1 MQPMHTIPARGGL
14 NFDETPFLAIWEV
27 TQSCDLACKHC
38 RAAAQ
43 PIAHPD
49 ELSNAEGKALID
61 QIADMHIPIFVFT
74 GGDPMKRKDVF
85 ELIHYAA
92 DKGVQVA
99 LTPSATP
106 LLTREAIFK
115 LKEAGLV
122 RLGIS
127 LDGSTPEIHDTFR
140 GLPGAWARTIQAIEW
155 ANEAGIPIQV
165 HSTISRHNANDLDN
179 LCNLFE
185 KLAIVMWNVFFLVP
199 VGRGQLNDLLSG
211 EEFEQVFGKIYEL
224 SHRVSFQIKT
234 TEAMHYRRYLLQHN
248 LEERRIAHGH
258 GHPSAARPSVAL
270 GGDNS
275 TSAALKGHDSTS
287 EALSGDNSSS
297 AALNGDNSTSAAL
310 NGDDSTSAA
319 LKGHD
324 FSRAENAANKSVGA
338 LAPVYEPGAP
348 TADAKTRT
356 ASWATRRVND
366 GKGFMF
372 ISHVGNV
379 YPSGFLPIHAGNVRE
394 TPLADIYRNA
404 PIFKSLRDTSKL
416 EGKCGAC
423 EYKEICGGSRA
434 RAYAVTGDPLA
445 PEPCCIYQPKNW
457 DPELEHKADAFRE
470 TTPAEPL
477 VVL

>member
-1 MQPMHTIPARGGL
+1 MQPMHTIPARGGIDY
-14 NFDETPFLAIWEV
+14 DESPFLAIWEV

-49 ELSNAEGKALID
+49 ELTHAEGKALID
-61 QIADMHIPIFVFT
+61 QIAAMHVPIFVFT
-74 GGDPMKRKDVF
+74 GGDPLKRKDVF
-85 ELIHYAA
+85 ELIRYAA
-92 DKGVQVA
+92 SKGVQVA
-99 LTPSATP
+99 VTPSATP

-115 LKEAGLV
+115 MKEAGLV

-127 LDGSTPEIHDTFR
+127 LDGFR

-165 HSTISRHNANDLDN
+165 HTTVSRHNVNDLDN

-199 VGRGQLNDLLSG
+199 VGRGQLDDLLSG

-224 SHRVSFQIKT
+224 SRRANFQIKT

-248 LEERRIAHGH
+248 LEERKMGHGH
-258 GHPSAARPSVAL
+258 GHPHEAA
-270 GGDNS
+270 
-275 TSAALKGHDSTS
+275 
-287 EALSGDNSSS
+287 
-297 AALNGDNSTSAAL
+297 
-310 NGDDSTSAA
+310 
-319 LKGHD
+319 
-324 FSRAENAANKSVGA
+324 
-338 LAPVYEPGAP
+338 YEPGAP
-348 TADAKTRT
+348 KADAEARNR
-356 ASWATRRVND
+356 AWATRRVND

-394 TPLADIYRNA
+394 TPLAEIYRNA
-404 PIFKSLRDTSKL
+404 PIFKALRNTSRL

-423 EYKEICGGSRA
+423 EYKEICGGSRS
-434 RAYAVTGDPLA
+434 RAYALTGDPLA
-445 PEPCCIYQPKNW
+445 QEPCCIYQPRNW
-457 DPELEHKADAFRE
+457 DPLLENE
-470 TTPAEPL
+470 AEAYRQASPSGTL
-477 VVL
+477 VSI

>member
-1 MQPMHTIPARGGL
+1 
-14 NFDETPFLAIWEV
+14 
-27 TQSCDLACKHC
+27 
-38 RAAAQ
+38 
-43 PIAHPD
+43 
-49 ELSNAEGKALID
+49 
-61 QIADMHIPIFVFT
+61 MHIPIFVFT
-74 GGDPMKRKDVF
+74 GGDPLKRKDVF

-127 LDGSTPEIHDTFR
+127 LDGSTPEIHDAFR

-165 HSTISRHNANDLDN
+165 HSTISRHNAHDLDN

-199 VGRGQLNDLLSG
+199 VGRGQLDDLLSG

-248 LEERRIAHGH
+248 LEERKIGH
-258 GHPSAARPSVAL
+258 GHP
-270 GGDNS
+270 GS
-275 TSAALKGHDSTS
+275 TAHK
-287 EALSGDNSSS
+287 
-297 AALNGDNSTSAAL
+297 
-310 NGDDSTSAA
+310 
-319 LKGHD
+319 
-324 FSRAENAANKSVGA
+324 
-338 LAPVYEPGAP
+338 YEPGAP

-372 ISHVGNV
+372 ISHMGNV

-394 TPLADIYRNA
+394 TQLADIYRNA

-434 RAYAVTGDPLA
+434 RAYAVTGDALA
-445 PEPCCIYQPKNW
+445 EEPCCIYQPKNW
-457 DPELEHKADAFRE
+457 DSELEHKAETFRE
-470 TTPAEPL
+470 AAPAETL
-477 VVL
+477 VTL

>member
-1 MQPMHTIPARGGL
+1 MHSIPARGGL

-49 ELSNAEGKALID
+49 QLSTDEGKALID
-61 QIADMHIPIFVFT
+61 QIARMQVPIFIFT
-74 GGDPMKRKDVF
+74 GGDPLKRPDLYD
-85 ELIHYAA
+85 LIRYGAE
-92 DKGVQVA
+92 KGVKIAV
-99 LTPSATP
+99 TPSATP

-115 LKEAGLV
+115 MKEAGVV

-127 LDGSTPEIHDTFR
+127 LDGSTPEIHDKFR
-140 GLPGAWARTIQAIEW
+140 GLSGAWARTILAIEW

-165 HSTISRHNANDLDN
+165 HTTISRHNALDLDN
-179 LCNLFE
+179 LCALFE
-185 KLAIVMWNVFFLVP
+185 KQAIVMWNVFFLVP

-248 LEERRIAHGH
+248 LEERRMGH
-258 GHPSAARPSVAL
+258 GGAHPHAKAAVAV
-270 GGDNS
+270 
-275 TSAALKGHDSTS
+275 
-287 EALSGDNSSS
+287 E
-297 AALNGDNSTSAAL
+297 
-310 NGDDSTSAA
+310 
-319 LKGHD
+319 
-324 FSRAENAANKSVGA
+324 
-338 LAPVYEPGAP
+338 YEPGAP
-348 TADAKTRT
+348 TADAQARNRG
-356 ASWATRRVND
+356 WATRRVND

-379 YPSGFLPIHAGNVRE
+379 YPSGFLPIHAGNIRE
-394 TPLADIYRNA
+394 TPLGEIYRNA
-404 PIFKSLRDTSKL
+404 PIFKALRDTSRL

-434 RAYAVTGDPLA
+434 RAYALTGDPLA
-445 PEPCCIYQPKNW
+445 QEPCCIYQPRNW
-457 DPELEHKADAFRE
+457 QPRQEGEPAAICQPEQAA
-470 TTPAEPL
+470 TL

>member
-1 MQPMHTIPARGGL
+1 MEPMHNIPARGGL
-14 NFDETPFLAIWEV
+14 NFDETPFLAIWEC

-49 ELSNAEGKALID
+49 ELSTAEGKKLID
-61 QIADMHIPIFVFT
+61 QIAAMHVPIFIFT
-74 GGDPMKRKDVF
+74 GGDPLKRKDVF
-85 ELIHYAA
+85 ELIRYASGQ
-92 DKGVQVA
+92 GVKVA

-127 LDGSTPEIHDTFR
+127 LDGSTPEIHDAFR
-140 GLPGAWARTIQAIEW
+140 GLSGAWARTIQAIEW

-165 HSTISRHNANDLDN
+165 HTTISRHNAHDLDN
-179 LCNLFE
+179 LCALFE

-199 VGRGQLNDLLSG
+199 VGRGQLADLLSG

-248 LEERRIAHGH
+248 LEERRLGH
-258 GHPSAARPSVAL
+258 GHPRGISIGKAE
-270 GGDNS
+270 DY
-275 TSAALKGHDSTS
+275 
-287 EALSGDNSSS
+287 EA
-297 AALNGDNSTSAAL
+297 
-310 NGDDSTSAA
+310 
-319 LKGHD
+319 
-324 FSRAENAANKSVGA
+324 
-338 LAPVYEPGAP
+338 GAP
-348 TADAKTRT
+348 TSDAGTRT

-366 GKGFMF
+366 GKGFLF
-372 ISHVGNV
+372 VSHVGNV

-394 TPLADIYRNA
+394 TPLQEIYRNA

-445 PEPCCIYQPKNW
+445 QEPCCIYQPRNW
-457 DPELEHKADAFRE
+457 DPQLENEARAFSE
-470 TTPAEPL
+470 S
-477 VVL
+477 

>member
-1 MQPMHTIPARGGL
+1 MEPMTNIPARGGL

-43 PIAHPD
+43 PMAHPD
-49 ELSNAEGKALID
+49 EWTTVEGKALID
-61 QIADMHIPIFVFT
+61 QIAAMHVPIFVFT
-74 GGDPMKRKDVF
+74 GGDPLKRKDVF
-85 ELIHYAA
+85 ELIRYAA
-92 DKGVQVA
+92 DQGVMVA

-127 LDGSTPEIHDTFR
+127 LDGSTPEIHDAFR

-165 HSTISRHNANDLDN
+165 HSTISRHNAHDLDN
-179 LCNLFE
+179 LCALFE

-199 VGRGQLNDLLSG
+199 VGRGQLGDLLSG
-211 EEFEQVFGKIYEL
+211 EEFEEVFGKIYEL
-224 SHRVSFQIKT
+224 SHRVNFQIKT

-248 LEERRIAHGH
+248 LEERRMGH
-258 GHPSAARPSVAL
+258 GHPHGASGGSA
-270 GGDNS
+270 
-275 TSAALKGHDSTS
+275 KGY
-287 EALSGDNSSS
+287 EA
-297 AALNGDNSTSAAL
+297 
-310 NGDDSTSAA
+310 
-319 LKGHD
+319 
-324 FSRAENAANKSVGA
+324 
-338 LAPVYEPGAP
+338 GAP
-348 TADAKTRT
+348 TSDAQTRT

-366 GKGFMF
+366 GKGFLF
-372 ISHVGNV
+372 VSHVGNV
-379 YPSGFLPIHAGNVRE
+379 YPSGFLPIHAGNVKE
-394 TPLADIYRNA
+394 TPLQEIYRNA

-445 PEPCCIYQPKNW
+445 QEPCCIYQPKNW
-457 DPELEHKADAFRE
+457 DPELEDEARAF
-470 TTPAEPL
+470 A
-477 VVL
+477 

>member
-1 MQPMHTIPARGGL
+1 MQPMHNIPARGGL

-49 ELSNAEGKALID
+49 ELTNAEGKTLID
-61 QIADMHIPIFVFT
+61 QIAAMGVPIFVFT
-74 GGDPMKRKDVF
+74 GGDPLKRKDVF
-85 ELIHYAA
+85 ELIRYAA

-127 LDGSTPEIHDTFR
+127 LDGSTPEIHDAFR
-140 GLPGAWARTIQAIEW
+140 GLPGAYARTIQAIEW

-165 HSTISRHNANDLDN
+165 HTTISRHNADDLDG
-179 LCNLFE
+179 LCALFE

-199 VGRGQLNDLLSG
+199 VGRGQINDLLDAHQ
-211 EEFEQVFGKIYEL
+211 FESIFGQIYQL
-224 SHRVSFQIKT
+224 SQRVNFQIKT

-248 LEERRIAHGH
+248 LEERKIGH
-258 GHPSAARPSVAL
+258 GHPGIARHSAMA
-270 GGDNS
+270 
-275 TSAALKGHDSTS
+275 
-287 EALSGDNSSS
+287 
-297 AALNGDNSTSAAL
+297 
-310 NGDDSTSAA
+310 
-319 LKGHD
+319 
-324 FSRAENAANKSVGA
+324 
-338 LAPVYEPGAP
+338 YEPGAP
-348 TADAKTRT
+348 TSDAQTRT
-356 ASWATRRVND
+356 ASWTTRRVND
-366 GKGFMF
+366 GKGFLF

-379 YPSGFLPIHAGNVRE
+379 YPSGFLPIHAGNIRE
-394 TPLADIYRNA
+394 TPLAEIYRNA

-434 RAYAVTGDPLA
+434 RAYALTGDPLA
-445 PEPCCIYQPKNW
+445 AEPCCIYQPKHW
-457 DPELEHKADAFRE
+457 DPALESHAAAF
-470 TTPAEPL
+470 AKS
-477 VVL
+477 

>member
-49 ELSNAEGKALID
+49 ELTHEEGMALID
-61 QIADMHIPIFVFT
+61 QIAEMHVPIFVFT

-85 ELIHYAA
+85 ELIRYAA

-127 LDGSTPEIHDTFR
+127 LDGSTPEIHDAFR

-165 HSTISRHNANDLDN
+165 HTTISRHNAHDLDN
-179 LCNLFE
+179 LCALFE
-185 KLAIVMWNVFFLVP
+185 RLAIVMWNVFFLVP
-199 VGRGQLNDLLSG
+199 VGRGQLGDLLTG

-224 SHRVSFQIKT
+224 SHRVNFQIKT

-248 LEERRIAHGH
+248 LEERRIGHGH
-258 GHPSAARPSVAL
+258 GQPGSSKVAAAL
-270 GGDNS
+270 GY
-275 TSAALKGHDSTS
+275 
-287 EALSGDNSSS
+287 EA
-297 AALNGDNSTSAAL
+297 
-310 NGDDSTSAA
+310 
-319 LKGHD
+319 
-324 FSRAENAANKSVGA
+324 
-338 LAPVYEPGAP
+338 GAP
-348 TADAKTRT
+348 TSDAQTRT

-366 GKGFMF
+366 GKGFLF
-372 ISHVGNV
+372 VSHVGNV

-394 TPLADIYRNA
+394 QPLSEIYRNA

-445 PEPCCIYQPKNW
+445 EEPCCIYQPKHW
-457 DPELEHKADAFRE
+457 DPELENEAAAF
-470 TTPAEPL
+470 AKS
-477 VVL
+477 

>member
-1 MQPMHTIPARGGL
+1 MQPMHNIPARGGL

-49 ELSNAEGKALID
+49 QLSTDEGKALID
-61 QIADMHIPIFVFT
+61 QIAQMQVPIFIFT
-74 GGDPMKRKDVF
+74 GGDPLKRPDLY
-85 ELIHYAA
+85 ELIRYGAER
-92 DKGVQVA
+92 GVKMAV
-99 LTPSATP
+99 TPSATP

-115 LKEAGLV
+115 LKEAGVV

-127 LDGSTPEIHDTFR
+127 LDGSSPEIHDVFR

-165 HSTISRHNANDLDN
+165 HSTISRHNAKDLDN
-179 LCNLFE
+179 LCALFE

-211 EEFEQVFGKIYEL
+211 EDFEEVFGKIYEL

-248 LEERRIAHGH
+248 LQEKQIQSGRMGH
-258 GHPSAARPSVAL
+258 GSGRPQAAVA
-270 GGDNS
+270 
-275 TSAALKGHDSTS
+275 
-287 EALSGDNSSS
+287 E
-297 AALNGDNSTSAAL
+297 
-310 NGDDSTSAA
+310 
-319 LKGHD
+319 
-324 FSRAENAANKSVGA
+324 
-338 LAPVYEPGAP
+338 YEPGAP
-348 TADAKTRT
+348 TSDAQTRT
-356 ASWATRRVND
+356 HGWATRRVND

-372 ISHVGNV
+372 ISHTGNV
-379 YPSGFLPIHAGNVRE
+379 YPSGFLPIHAGNIRD

-404 PIFKSLRDTSKL
+404 PIFKALRDTSRL

-434 RAYAVTGDPLA
+434 RAYALTGDPLA
-445 PEPCCIYQPKNW
+445 QEPCCIYQPRNW
-457 DPELEHKADAFRE
+457 KPGEQDKPAAICQPELTGTLA
-470 TTPAEPL
+470 TL
-477 VVL
+477 